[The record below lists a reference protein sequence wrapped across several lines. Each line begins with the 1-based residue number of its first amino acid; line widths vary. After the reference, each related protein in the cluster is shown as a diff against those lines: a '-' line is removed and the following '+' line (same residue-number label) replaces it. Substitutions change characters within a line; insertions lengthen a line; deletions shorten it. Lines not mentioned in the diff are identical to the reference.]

1 MYRLVISILRNCVVR
16 LEVERKCF
24 PWHCALTKTKRIPP
38 SNIFELLSNP
48 IDKQ

>member
-24 PWHCALTKTKRIPP
+24 PWHCALPRTKRIPP